1 MGDLS
6 VFFAQYANAETT
18 ESFIVSE
25 RFKDQ
30 SGTPV
35 PWKLR
40 SMTEEENEQC
50 RKAATKRVKGKGGM
64 QVSETNPEEYMAKLV
79 AASVVFPNL
88 KDAELQ
94 QSYGVLGAET
104 LLKKMLL
111 PGEYASLLGKV
122 QEMNGYDKNLNDLT
136 DEVKN

>member
-50 RKAATKRVKGKGGM
+50 RKSATRRVKGKGGVL
-64 QVSETNPEEYMAKLV
+64 VSETNPEEYLAKLV
-79 AASVVFPNL
+79 SASVVFPNL

-94 QSYGVLGAET
+94 QSYGVLGSET

>member
-50 RKAATKRVKGKGGM
+50 RKSATRRVKGKGGVL
-64 QVSETNPEEYMAKLV
+64 VSETNPEEYMAKLV
-79 AASVVFPNL
+79 SASVVFPNL